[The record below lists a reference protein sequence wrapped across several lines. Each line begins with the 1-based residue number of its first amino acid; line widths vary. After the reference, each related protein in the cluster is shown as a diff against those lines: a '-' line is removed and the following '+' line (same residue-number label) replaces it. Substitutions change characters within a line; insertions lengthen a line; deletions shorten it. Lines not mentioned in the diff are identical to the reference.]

1 MTWGGADDDGL
12 FMRPPTPSPPHR
24 PVTIHVLLSR
34 TRRALS
40 LPAPRTPSRR
50 NPDRIPPH
58 TPPLYARRLGGTAAA
73 LQCPRSTTVPSSIF
87 VLSLLKHRQTR
98 KNKCAAQF
106 SSYSVRLTAAALGL
120 LKVNFSIILR
130 CFHSAEREY
139 HEEDKISIEKFLN
152 KNARFPARAETK
164 KKKK

>member
-1 MTWGGADDDGL
+1 
-12 FMRPPTPSPPHR
+12 MRPPTPSPPHR

-50 NPDRIPPH
+50 NPDRIPPSH
-58 TPPLYARRLGGTAAA
+58 TTALRPATRRYGGGAAVPA
-73 LQCPRSTTVPSSIF
+73 VHDRSLFYFCSLSPQTPSDEKKQMRCTIF
-87 VLSLLKHRQTR
+87 FIFCT
-98 KNKCAAQF
+98 
-106 SSYSVRLTAAALGL
+106 LTAAALGL

-164 KKKK
+164 KKKKMSFFFV